1 MRGQAQSIYDR
12 IGGEGALV
20 DVVDDAYERL
30 RADPRLHAFCAGVP
44 TARLVDRSGVLP
56 GERHTRSDLPMRDV
70 HHRVEQGDLTL
81 VTAHLDDALH
91 AAGVP
96 EPTVEEIIS
105 VVAPLAPEIVSQPL
119 TS

>member
-1 MRGQAQSIYDR
+1 MGDAGRGGYDR
-12 IGGEGALV
+12 IGGEGALL
-20 DVVDDAYERL
+20 DVVDDFYERL
-30 RADPRLHAFCAGVP
+30 LADPRLPAEA
-44 TARLVDRSGVLP
+44 S
-56 GERHTRSDLPMRDV
+56 TRDS
-70 HHRVEQGDLTL
+70 HRGIGDL

-105 VVAPLAPEIVSQPL
+105 VVAPLAPELVTQPL